1 MEAFHSVFIRPAFD
15 FFGALPWWGY
25 AIIGLI
31 VFVAVMLRLLVSDD
45 R

>member
-1 MEAFHSVFIRPAFD
+1 MESFYNALIRPVFD